1 MSVTSFF
8 KTLDTMANN
17 MASGNFKVG
26 LTLEDSLYL
35 YVDKVDPNKSAS
47 SIDAGLEVTH
57 GKDKGSLLPERI
69 DLSCTVVSG
78 AQKKP

>member
-1 MSVTSFF
+1 MSFTSFF

-26 LTLEDSLYL
+26 LSLEDSLYL
-35 YVDKVDPNKSAS
+35 YVDKVDPKESAS
-47 SIDAGLEVTH
+47 SIDAGLEVAQ
-57 GKDKGSLLPERI
+57 GKGGLLPEKI